1 MFEEIICWLKI
12 GLAARFI
19 AINTVRVKT
28 EEATVRILLLNA
40 AFKPFLN
47 FFDLFIF

>member
-19 AINTVRVKT
+19 AINTVRG
-28 EEATVRILLLNA
+28 EQREATQYA
-40 AFKPFLN
+40 SYC
-47 FFDLFIF
+47 